1 MKIAMS
7 LPEHDAG
14 VLSVL
19 IERFESQRLPRAL
32 ALKDKVDNGKCLDEF
47 DIAFLQEVFADA
59 TQAMP
64 MLERHPEHRA
74 LVSQAASLYSEI
86 TAKALANEKSAN

>member
-1 MKIAMS
+1 MTT
-7 LPEHDAG
+7 PEQDAG

-32 ALKDKVDNGKCLDEF
+32 ALKDKVDKGECLDEF
-47 DIAFLQEVFADA
+47 DLAFLQEVFADS
-59 TQAMP
+59 TRIMP

-74 LVSQAASLYSEI
+74 LVSQATSLYSEI
-86 TAKALANEKSAN
+86 TAKALANEKAAN